1 MAEKPPGRIKSVLLQ
16 WLGVTIDP
24 GDRALIERLFGGTW
38 AGRPLKAQDALQ
50 LSTVWACV
58 RLISE
63 SIATLPLAFY
73 RRKGDG
79 SRKLASDHP
88 LYSVLH
94 SQPNAN
100 MAAIT
105 FWEAVVAS
113 MLLWGNAYIEIKRN
127 GGGVIVALDFLMP
140 NRMEVKLGENGLL
153 TYRYTDSAHKTRN
166 ILAANLMHIPAFTV
180 DGLRGLSPVA
190 YGAQVL
196 STASVTDEASAKVF
210 RYGMRASGFLKSKDI
225 LKPGQREQLRESM
238 ERFRGSELGGT
249 MVLEADMD
257 YKPLSMNPVDA
268 ELLAS
273 RAWNVEELCRWFR
286 VPPFMVG
293 HSEKSTSWGTGIEQ
307 QMIGF
312 VTFVL
317 RPWCVR
323 IEQAINRSLLAP
335 GEKGRYFAEFALEG
349 LLRGDS
355 AARAAFY
362 GVMIDKGILTRDEV
376 RALENWPAMN
386 GNAGVLTVQSATV
399 PLDGIT
405 NAPAAPAVPP
415 AKNRDALDAWLLEK

>member
-1 MAEKPPGRIKSVLLQ
+1 MKAKPGRLKQVILR
-16 WLGVTIDP
+16 WLGVDIDP
-24 GDRALIERLFGGTW
+24 ANQQQIEALFGSTW
-38 AGRPLKAQDALQ
+38 AGKEVGHNAALQ

-63 SIATLPLAFY
+63 SIATLPLGFY
-73 RRKGDG
+73 RRKADG
-79 SRKLASDHP
+79 SRVLATAHQ
-88 LYSVLH
+88 LYSILH
-94 SQPNAN
+94 AQPNTN
-100 MAAIT
+100 MAATT
-105 FWEAVVAS
+105 FWEAVTAS
-113 MLLWGNAYIEIKRN
+113 LLLWGNAYVEIQRIKDT
-127 GGGVIVALDFLMP
+127 IVALNFLHP
-140 NRMEVKLGENGLL
+140 ARVKVTRVNGLVL
-153 TYRYTDSAHKTRN
+153 KYEYVDTG
-166 ILAANLMHIPAFTV
+166 IAAGRVREITPANMMHIPAFSI
-180 DGLRGLSPVA
+180 DGIVGLSPVR

-196 STASVTDEASAKVF
+196 SSALVTDEAAAKVF
-210 RYGMRASGFLKSKDI
+210 SRGLRSAGFVKSKEI
-225 LKPGQREQLRESM
+225 LKEAQRDKLRESI
-238 ERFRGSELGGT
+238 EKFRGGGSDIGGI
-249 MVLEADMD
+249 MVLEADMGFQA
-257 YKPLSMNPVDA
+257 LSMNPVDA

-323 IEQAINRSLLAP
+323 IEQAINRSLLNKA
-335 GEKGRYFAEFALEG
+335 EKGRYFAEYALEG

-355 AARAAFY
+355 AARSAFY
-362 GVMIDKGILTRDEV
+362 GVMIDKGIMTRDEV
-376 RALENWPAMN
+376 RALENWPAMG

-405 NAPAAPAVPP
+405 NGAAADT
-415 AKNRDALDAWLLEK
+415 AADALKQWLAEV

>member
-1 MAEKPPGRIKSVLLQ
+1 MKAKPPGRIKQVILQ
-16 WLGVTIDP
+16 WLGVPIDFT
-24 GDRALIERLFGGTW
+24 DRNTVERLFGSSW
-38 AGRPLKAQDALQ
+38 AGKRVGYDAALQ
-50 LSTVWACV
+50 LSAVWACV

-63 SIATLPLAFY
+63 TIATLPIGFY
-73 RRKGDG
+73 LRKPDG
-79 SRKLASDHP
+79 SRKMATAHG
-88 LYSVLH
+88 LYSILH

-113 MLLWGNAYIEIKRN
+113 MLLWGNTYVEIKRM
-127 GGGVIVALDFLMP
+127 GERVVALNFLMP
-140 NRMEVKLGENGLL
+140 DRMKVTKGDRGLL
-153 TYRYTDSAHKTRN
+153 KYEYTDYGVTGRVREIQPADM
-166 ILAANLMHIPAFTV
+166 MHIPAFSV
-180 DGLRGLSPVA
+180 DGLCGLSPVA

-196 STASVTDEASAKVF
+196 GTATVTDEASAKVF
-210 RYGMRASGFLKSKDI
+210 SKGMRASGFLKSKEI
-225 LKPGQREQLRESM
+225 LTTKQRDQLRESIQS
-238 ERFRGSELGGT
+238 FTGDANPGGT

-257 YKPLSMNPVDA
+257 YKPLSMNPDDA
-268 ELLAS
+268 QLLES

-293 HSEKSTSWGTGIEQ
+293 HAEKSTSWGTGIEQ

-312 VTFVL
+312 ITFVL

-323 IEQAINRSLLAP
+323 IEQAINRSLLLP
-335 GEKGRYFAEFALEG
+335 VEKGRYFAEFALEG

-376 RALENWPAMN
+376 RALENWPAMG

-405 NAPAAPAVPP
+405 NAAAPAK
-415 AKNRDALDAWLLEK
+415 AADALKQWLAEA

>member
-1 MAEKPPGRIKSVLLQ
+1 MSKPPGRIKQVLLQ
-16 WLGVTIDP
+16 WLGVNVDFN
-24 GDRALIERLFGGTW
+24 DRAVVERLFGATW
-38 AGRPLKAQDALQ
+38 AGRTVRQGEALQ
-50 LSTVWACV
+50 LSAVWACV

-63 SIATLPLAFY
+63 SIATLPLGFY
-73 RRKGDG
+73 LRKPDG
-79 SRKLASDHP
+79 SRKLASTHP
-88 LYSVLH
+88 LYAILH

-113 MLLWGNAYIEIKRN
+113 MLLWGNTYVEKKRM
-127 GGGVIVALDFLMP
+127 GGRIVALDFLLP
-140 NRMEVKLGENGLL
+140 ARMKVTKNDQGLL
-153 TYRYTDSAHKTRN
+153 DYEYTDAQRRVRK
-166 ILAANLMHIPAFTV
+166 IAADDMMHIPAFTI
-180 DGLRGLSPVA
+180 DGLCGLSPVA

-196 STASVTDEASAKVF
+196 STATVTDEASAKVF
-210 RYGMRASGFLKSKDI
+210 SKGMRASGFIKSKDL
-225 LKPGQREQLRESM
+225 LKRDQRESLRESI
-238 ERFRGSELGGT
+238 EKFRGNTDPGGT
-249 MVLEADMD
+249 MVLEADMS
-257 YKPLSMNPVDA
+257 YQALSMNPDDA
-268 ELLAS
+268 QLLES

-293 HSEKSTSWGTGIEQ
+293 HAEKSTSWGTGIEQ

-323 IEQAINRSLLAP
+323 IEQAINRSLLLPA
-335 GEKGRYFAEFALEG
+335 EKGRYFAEFALEG

-376 RALENWPAMN
+376 RALENWPAME

-405 NAPAAPAVPP
+405 NATAPAK
-415 AKNRDALDAWLLEK
+415 AADALKQWLAEA